1 MNRLL
6 ALAVV
11 GGFAIALPGCMTT
24 MQIPPKPSPTEI
36 VQMKATE
43 EMKREFAIKPA
54 LKQDLPKFLD
64 KLGSAETT
72 DELREAWLSVY
83 PGYPRVLNRA
93 ISKSLNDFYWPV
105 MPVNDGRVFV
115 EGFRAAAQELVG
127 QT

>member
-11 GGFAIALPGCMTT
+11 GGIAVAAPGCMDTL
-24 MQIPPKPSPTEI
+24 QIPPKPTPVEI

-54 LKQDLPKFLD
+54 LKQDLSKFLE
-64 KLGSAETT
+64 KLGAAETT
-72 DELREAWLSVY
+72 EELREAWATVY
-83 PGYPRVLNRA
+83 PGYPRVINRA
-93 ISKSLNDFYWPV
+93 ISKSINDFYWPV
-105 MPVNDGRVFV
+105 MPVDDPRVFV